1 MVHVR
6 PDGRGFRWQ
15 LAVVA
20 VGPGSVT
27 MTPTY
32 LIVGGVAAGM
42 SAATRLRRN
51 DESARI
57 VVVERGGYVSF
68 ANCGLPYHLSG
79 VIADREQLV
88 LQTPESLGHRFGIEV
103 LVRQEVTAI
112 DRSARIATVR
122 DLITGST
129 TTIAYDAAVLATG
142 AAPIRLQAPGSER
155 ARSLRDLDDLD
166 QLMADLQS
174 EPTSAVVSG
183 AGFVGLEVAENLA
196 RRGLSVTVVEL
207 AEQVLTPLDPELA
220 ALVQTQLERHGVTAR
235 TGVCVT
241 AIGGN
246 DVLLSDGTRVPGDLV
261 VAALGV
267 RPESA
272 LARAAGL
279 RVGER
284 GGIVVDAQQR
294 TSDPVIFAVG
304 DVAEKVCAVSG
315 ETTLVPLAGPA
326 NREGRLVADVITG
339 RAVSAAPVWGTA
351 VVGVFGLTAAVTGW
365 SEKRLRASGRD
376 VRIIHTH
383 PMSHAGYYPGA
394 DQLSLKL
401 LVDPESDAILGAQGV
416 GDEEVARR
424 IDVIATAAR
433 GQLRASELADL
444 DLAYAPQYGS
454 AKDPVTM
461 LGFIADN
468 LRSGVIKTRQW
479 HEVEAEVAA
488 GAALIDVRSAAEYA
502 AGHLPGALH
511 VPVDDLRSRLAEL
524 PDRALLVYCG
534 VGQRGN
540 VAVRMLTQ
548 LGFEAVNLDGGYTTW
563 CAGTGRCVREREL
576 VAVR

>member
-1 MVHVR
+1 M
-6 PDGRGFRWQ
+6 P
-15 LAVVA
+15 
-20 VGPGSVT
+20 
-27 MTPTY
+27 TPTY

-88 LQTPESLGHRFGIEV
+88 LQTPESLGRRFGIEV
-103 LVRQEVTAI
+103 LVRHEVTAL
-112 DRSARIATVR
+112 DRASHTATIR
-122 DLITGST
+122 DLITGT
-129 TTIAYDAAVLATG
+129 TTEIAYDAAVLATG
-142 AAPIRLQAPGSER
+142 AAPIRLQMPGGER

-174 EPTSAVVSG
+174 EPTSAVVIG

-207 AEQVLTPLDPELA
+207 ADQVLTPLDPELA
-220 ALVQTQLERHGVTAR
+220 VLVQAQLERHGVTVR
-235 TGVCVT
+235 TGVR
-241 AIGGN
+241 AIEIGS
-246 DVLLSDGTRVPGDLV
+246 DEVLLSDSTRVPAGLV

-279 RVGER
+279 RIGER
-284 GGIVVDAQQR
+284 GGIVVDTQQR
-294 TSDPVIFAVG
+294 TSDPAIFAVG
-304 DVAEKVCAVSG
+304 DVAEKICAISNA
-315 ETTLVPLAGPA
+315 TTLVPLAGPA
-326 NREGRLVADVITG
+326 NREGRLVADAITG

-365 SEKRLRASGRD
+365 NEKRLRAGGRD
-376 VRIIHTH
+376 VRVIHTH

-401 LVDPESDAILGAQGV
+401 LVDPATDAILGAQGV
-416 GDEEVARR
+416 GGEGVARR

-433 GQLRASELADL
+433 GGLRASELADL

-468 LRSGVIKTRQW
+468 LRSGVIETRQW
-479 HEVEAEVAA
+479 HEAEVQVAA
-488 GAALIDVRSAAEYA
+488 GAVLVDVRSPEEYA
-502 AGHLPGALH
+502 AGHLPGALN

-524 PDRALLVYCG
+524 PDRPLLVYCG

-548 LGFEAVNLDGGYTTW
+548 LGFEAANLDGGYATW
-563 CAGTGRCVREREL
+563 CAGTGRCAREREL
-576 VAVR
+576 AVTR

>member
-1 MVHVR
+1 M
-6 PDGRGFRWQ
+6 P
-15 LAVVA
+15 
-20 VGPGSVT
+20 
-27 MTPTY
+27 TPTY

-88 LQTPESLGHRFGIEV
+88 LQTPESLGRRFGIEV
-103 LVRQEVTAI
+103 LVRHEVTAL
-112 DRSARIATVR
+112 DRASHTATIR
-122 DLITGST
+122 DLITGT
-129 TTIAYDAAVLATG
+129 TTEIAYDAAVLATG
-142 AAPIRLQAPGSER
+142 AAPIRLQMPGGER

-174 EPTSAVVSG
+174 EPTSAVVIG

-207 AEQVLTPLDPELA
+207 ADQVLTPLDPELA
-220 ALVQTQLERHGVTAR
+220 VLVQAQLERHGVTVR
-235 TGVCVT
+235 TGVR
-241 AIGGN
+241 AIEIGS
-246 DVLLSDGTRVPGDLV
+246 DEVLLSDGTRVPAGLV

-279 RVGER
+279 RIGER
-284 GGIVVDAQQR
+284 GGIVVDTQQR
-294 TSDPVIFAVG
+294 TSDPAIFAVG
-304 DVAEKVCAVSG
+304 DVAEKICAISNA
-315 ETTLVPLAGPA
+315 TTLVPLAGPA
-326 NREGRLVADVITG
+326 NREGRLVADAITG

-365 SEKRLRASGRD
+365 NEKRLRAGGRD
-376 VRIIHTH
+376 VRVIHTH

-401 LVDPESDAILGAQGV
+401 LVDPATDAILGAQGV
-416 GDEEVARR
+416 GGEGVARR

-433 GQLRASELADL
+433 GGLRASELADL

-468 LRSGVIKTRQW
+468 LRSGVIETRQW
-479 HEVEAEVAA
+479 HEAEAQVAA
-488 GAALIDVRSAAEYA
+488 GAVLVDVRSREEYA
-502 AGHLPGALH
+502 AGHLPGALN

-524 PDRALLVYCG
+524 PDRPLLVYCG

-548 LGFEAVNLDGGYTTW
+548 LGFEAANLDGGYATW
-563 CAGTGRCVREREL
+563 CAGTGRCAREREL
-576 VAVR
+576 AVTR

>member
-1 MVHVR
+1 M
-6 PDGRGFRWQ
+6 P
-15 LAVVA
+15 
-20 VGPGSVT
+20 
-27 MTPTY
+27 TPTY

-88 LQTPESLGHRFGIEV
+88 LQTPESLGRRFGIEV
-103 LVRQEVTAI
+103 LVRHEVTAL
-112 DRSARIATVR
+112 DRASHTATIR
-122 DLITGST
+122 DLITGT
-129 TTIAYDAAVLATG
+129 TTEIAYDAAVLATG
-142 AAPIRLQAPGSER
+142 AAPIRLQMPGGER

-174 EPTSAVVSG
+174 EPTSAVVIG

-207 AEQVLTPLDPELA
+207 ADQVLTPLDPELA
-220 ALVQTQLERHGVTAR
+220 VLVQAQLERHGVTVR
-235 TGVCVT
+235 TGVR
-241 AIGGN
+241 AIEIGS
-246 DVLLSDGTRVPGDLV
+246 DEVLLSDSTRVPAGLV

-279 RVGER
+279 RIGER
-284 GGIVVDAQQR
+284 GGIVVDTQQR
-294 TSDPVIFAVG
+294 TSDPAIFAVG
-304 DVAEKVCAVSG
+304 DVAEKICAISNA
-315 ETTLVPLAGPA
+315 TTLVPLAGPA
-326 NREGRLVADVITG
+326 NREGRLVADAITG

-365 SEKRLRASGRD
+365 NEKRLRAGGRD
-376 VRIIHTH
+376 VRVIHTH

-401 LVDPESDAILGAQGV
+401 LVDPATDAILGAQGV
-416 GDEEVARR
+416 GGEGVARR

-433 GQLRASELADL
+433 GGLRASELADL

-468 LRSGVIKTRQW
+468 LRSGVIETRQW
-479 HEVEAEVAA
+479 HEAEAQVAA
-488 GAALIDVRSAAEYA
+488 GAVLVDVRSREEYA
-502 AGHLPGALH
+502 AGHLPGALN

-524 PDRALLVYCG
+524 PDRPLLVYCG

-548 LGFEAVNLDGGYTTW
+548 LGFEAANLDGGYATW
-563 CAGTGRCVREREL
+563 CAGTGRCAREREL
-576 VAVR
+576 AVTR

>member
-1 MVHVR
+1 M
-6 PDGRGFRWQ
+6 P
-15 LAVVA
+15 
-20 VGPGSVT
+20 
-27 MTPTY
+27 TPTY

-88 LQTPESLGHRFGIEV
+88 LQTPESLGRRFGIEV
-103 LVRQEVTAI
+103 LVRHEVTAL
-112 DRSARIATVR
+112 DRASHTATIR
-122 DLITGST
+122 DLITGT
-129 TTIAYDAAVLATG
+129 TTEIAYDAAVLATG
-142 AAPIRLQAPGSER
+142 AAPIRLQMPGGER
-155 ARSLRDLDDLD
+155 ARSLRNLDDLD

-174 EPTSAVVSG
+174 EPTSAVVIG

-207 AEQVLTPLDPELA
+207 ADQVLTPLDPELA
-220 ALVQTQLERHGVTAR
+220 VLVQAQLERHGVTVR
-235 TGVCVT
+235 TGVR
-241 AIGGN
+241 AIEIGS
-246 DVLLSDGTRVPGDLV
+246 DEVLLSDSTRVPAGLV

-279 RVGER
+279 RIGER
-284 GGIVVDAQQR
+284 GGIVVDTQQR
-294 TSDPVIFAVG
+294 TSDPAIFAVG
-304 DVAEKVCAVSG
+304 DVAEKICAISNA
-315 ETTLVPLAGPA
+315 TTLVPLAGPA
-326 NREGRLVADVITG
+326 NREGRLVADAITG

-365 SEKRLRASGRD
+365 NEKRLRAGGRD
-376 VRIIHTH
+376 VRVIHTH

-401 LVDPESDAILGAQGV
+401 LVDPATDAILGAQGV
-416 GDEEVARR
+416 GGEGVARR

-433 GQLRASELADL
+433 GGLRASELADL

-468 LRSGVIKTRQW
+468 LRSGVIETRQW
-479 HEVEAEVAA
+479 HEAEAQVAA
-488 GAALIDVRSAAEYA
+488 GAVLVDVRSREEYA
-502 AGHLPGALH
+502 AGHLPGALN

-524 PDRALLVYCG
+524 PDRPLLVYCG

-548 LGFEAVNLDGGYTTW
+548 LGFEAANLDGGYATW
-563 CAGTGRCVREREL
+563 CAGTGRCAREREL
-576 VAVR
+576 AVTR

>member
-1 MVHVR
+1 M
-6 PDGRGFRWQ
+6 P
-15 LAVVA
+15 
-20 VGPGSVT
+20 
-27 MTPTY
+27 TPTY

-88 LQTPESLGHRFGIEV
+88 LQTPESLGRRFGIEV
-103 LVRQEVTAI
+103 LVRHEVTAL
-112 DRSARIATVR
+112 DRASHTATIR
-122 DLITGST
+122 DLITGT
-129 TTIAYDAAVLATG
+129 TTEIAYDAAVLATG
-142 AAPIRLQAPGSER
+142 AAPIRLQMPGGER

-174 EPTSAVVSG
+174 EPTSAVVIG

-207 AEQVLTPLDPELA
+207 ADQVLTPLDPELA
-220 ALVQTQLERHGVTAR
+220 VLVQAQLERHGVTVR
-235 TGVCVT
+235 TGVR
-241 AIGGN
+241 AIEIGS
-246 DVLLSDGTRVPGDLV
+246 DEVLLSDGTRVPAGLV

-279 RVGER
+279 RIGER
-284 GGIVVDAQQR
+284 GGIVVDTQQR
-294 TSDPVIFAVG
+294 TSDPAIFAVG
-304 DVAEKVCAVSG
+304 DVAEKICAISNA
-315 ETTLVPLAGPA
+315 TTLVPLAGPA
-326 NREGRLVADVITG
+326 NREGRLVADAITG

-365 SEKRLRASGRD
+365 NEKRLRAGGRD
-376 VRIIHTH
+376 VRVIHTH

-401 LVDPESDAILGAQGV
+401 LVDPATDAILGAQGV
-416 GDEEVARR
+416 GGEGVARR

-433 GQLRASELADL
+433 GGLRASELADL

-468 LRSGVIKTRQW
+468 LRSGVIETRQW
-479 HEVEAEVAA
+479 HEAEAQVAA
-488 GAALIDVRSAAEYA
+488 GAVLVDVRSREEYA
-502 AGHLPGALH
+502 AGHLPGALN

-524 PDRALLVYCG
+524 PDRPLLVYCG

-548 LGFEAVNLDGGYTTW
+548 LGFKAANLDGGYTTW
-563 CAGTGRCVREREL
+563 CAGTGRCAREREL
-576 VAVR
+576 AVTR

>member
-1 MVHVR
+1 M
-6 PDGRGFRWQ
+6 P
-15 LAVVA
+15 
-20 VGPGSVT
+20 
-27 MTPTY
+27 TPTY

-88 LQTPESLGHRFGIEV
+88 LQTPESLGRRFGIEV
-103 LVRQEVTAI
+103 LVRHEVTAL
-112 DRSARIATVR
+112 DRASHTATIR
-122 DLITGST
+122 DLITGT
-129 TTIAYDAAVLATG
+129 TTEIAYDAAVLATG
-142 AAPIRLQAPGSER
+142 AAPIRLQVPGGER

-174 EPTSAVVSG
+174 EPTSAVVIG

-207 AEQVLTPLDPELA
+207 ADQVLTPLDPELA
-220 ALVQTQLERHGVTAR
+220 VLVQAQLERHGVTVR
-235 TGVCVT
+235 TGVR
-241 AIGGN
+241 AIEIGS
-246 DVLLSDGTRVPGDLV
+246 DEVLLSDSTRVPAGLV

-279 RVGER
+279 RIGER
-284 GGIVVDAQQR
+284 GGIVVDTQQR
-294 TSDPVIFAVG
+294 TSDPAIFAVG
-304 DVAEKVCAVSG
+304 DVAEKICAISNA
-315 ETTLVPLAGPA
+315 TTLVPLAGPA
-326 NREGRLVADVITG
+326 NREGRLVADAITG

-365 SEKRLRASGRD
+365 NEKRLRAGGRD
-376 VRIIHTH
+376 VRVIHTH

-401 LVDPESDAILGAQGV
+401 LVDPATDAILGAQGV
-416 GDEEVARR
+416 GGEGVARR
-424 IDVIATAAR
+424 IDVIATAAS
-433 GQLRASELADL
+433 GGLRASELADL

-468 LRSGVIKTRQW
+468 LRSGVIETRQW
-479 HEVEAEVAA
+479 HEAEAQVAA
-488 GAALIDVRSAAEYA
+488 GAVLVDVRSREEYA
-502 AGHLPGALH
+502 AGHLPGALN

-524 PDRALLVYCG
+524 PDRPLLVYCG

-548 LGFEAVNLDGGYTTW
+548 LGFEAANLDGGYATW
-563 CAGTGRCVREREL
+563 CAGTGRCAREREL
-576 VAVR
+576 AVTR

>member
-1 MVHVR
+1 M
-6 PDGRGFRWQ
+6 P
-15 LAVVA
+15 
-20 VGPGSVT
+20 
-27 MTPTY
+27 TPTY

-88 LQTPESLGHRFGIEV
+88 LQTPESLGRRFGIEV
-103 LVRQEVTAI
+103 LVRHEVTAL
-112 DRSARIATVR
+112 DRASHTATIR
-122 DLITGST
+122 DLITGT
-129 TTIAYDAAVLATG
+129 TTEIAYDAAVLATG
-142 AAPIRLQAPGSER
+142 AAPIRLQVPGGER

-174 EPTSAVVSG
+174 EPTSAVVIG

-207 AEQVLTPLDPELA
+207 ADQVLTPLDPELA
-220 ALVQTQLERHGVTAR
+220 VLVQAQLERHGVTVR
-235 TGVCVT
+235 TGVR
-241 AIGGN
+241 AIEIVS
-246 DVLLSDGTRVPGDLV
+246 DEVLLSDGTRVSAGLV

-279 RVGER
+279 RIGER
-284 GGIVVDAQQR
+284 GGIVVDTQQR
-294 TSDPVIFAVG
+294 TSDPAIFAVG
-304 DVAEKVCAVSG
+304 DVAEKICAISNA
-315 ETTLVPLAGPA
+315 TTLVPLAGPA
-326 NREGRLVADVITG
+326 NREGRLVADAITG

-365 SEKRLRASGRD
+365 NEKRLRAGGRD
-376 VRIIHTH
+376 VRVIHTH

-401 LVDPESDAILGAQGV
+401 LVDPATDAILGAQGV
-416 GDEEVARR
+416 GGEGVARR
-424 IDVIATAAR
+424 IDVIATAAS
-433 GQLRASELADL
+433 GGLRASELADL

-468 LRSGVIKTRQW
+468 LRSGVIETRQW
-479 HEVEAEVAA
+479 HEAEVQVAA
-488 GAALIDVRSAAEYA
+488 GAVLVDVRSREEYA
-502 AGHLPGALH
+502 AGHLPGALN

-524 PDRALLVYCG
+524 PDRPLLVYCG

-548 LGFEAVNLDGGYTTW
+548 LGFEAANLDGGYATW
-563 CAGTGRCVREREL
+563 CAGTGRCAREREL
-576 VAVR
+576 AVTR

>member
-1 MVHVR
+1 M
-6 PDGRGFRWQ
+6 P
-15 LAVVA
+15 
-20 VGPGSVT
+20 
-27 MTPTY
+27 TPTY

-88 LQTPESLGHRFGIEV
+88 LQTPESLGRRFGIEV
-103 LVRQEVTAI
+103 LVRHEVTAL
-112 DRSARIATVR
+112 DRASHTATIR
-122 DLITGST
+122 DLITGT
-129 TTIAYDAAVLATG
+129 TTEIAYDAAVLATG
-142 AAPIRLQAPGSER
+142 AAPIRLQVPGGER

-174 EPTSAVVSG
+174 EPTSAVVIG

-207 AEQVLTPLDPELA
+207 ADQVLTPLDPELA
-220 ALVQTQLERHGVTAR
+220 VLVQAQLERHGVTVR
-235 TGVCVT
+235 TGVR
-241 AIGGN
+241 AIEIGS
-246 DVLLSDGTRVPGDLV
+246 DEVLLSDSTRVPAGLV

-279 RVGER
+279 RIGER
-284 GGIVVDAQQR
+284 GGIVVDTQQR
-294 TSDPVIFAVG
+294 TSDPAIFAVG
-304 DVAEKVCAVSG
+304 DVAEKICAISNA
-315 ETTLVPLAGPA
+315 TTLVPLAGPA
-326 NREGRLVADVITG
+326 NREGRLVADAITG

-365 SEKRLRASGRD
+365 NEKRLRAGGRD
-376 VRIIHTH
+376 VRVIHTH

-401 LVDPESDAILGAQGV
+401 LVDPATDAILGAQGV
-416 GDEEVARR
+416 GGEGVARR
-424 IDVIATAAR
+424 IDVIATAAS
-433 GQLRASELADL
+433 GGLRASELADL

-468 LRSGVIKTRQW
+468 LRSGVIETRQW
-479 HEVEAEVAA
+479 HEAEAQVAA
-488 GAALIDVRSAAEYA
+488 GAVLVDVRSREEYA
-502 AGHLPGALH
+502 AGHLPGALN

-524 PDRALLVYCG
+524 PDRPLLVYCG

-548 LGFEAVNLDGGYTTW
+548 LGFEAANLDGGYTTW
-563 CAGTGRCVREREL
+563 CAGTGRCAREREL
-576 VAVR
+576 AVTR

>member
-1 MVHVR
+1 M
-6 PDGRGFRWQ
+6 
-15 LAVVA
+15 
-20 VGPGSVT
+20 S
-27 MTPTY
+27 TPTY

-42 SAATRLRRN
+42 STATRLRRN

-103 LVRQEVTAI
+103 LVRHEVTAL
-112 DRSARIATVR
+112 DPSARSATVR

-142 AAPIRLQAPGSER
+142 AAPIRLQVPGSER

-174 EPTSAVVSG
+174 EPGSAVVIG

-220 ALVQTQLERHGVTAR
+220 ALVQAQLERHDVAVR
-235 TGVCVT
+235 TGVR
-241 AIGGN
+241 ALEIGSH
-246 DVLLSDGTRVPGDLV
+246 DVLLSDGIRVSADLV

-267 RPESA
+267 RPESD
-272 LARAAGL
+272 LARAGGL
-279 RVGER
+279 RLGER
-284 GGIVVDAQQR
+284 GGIVVDARQR
-294 TSDPVIFAVG
+294 TSDPAIFAVG

-315 ETTLVPLAGPA
+315 EPTLVPLAGPA
-326 NREGRLVADVITG
+326 NRQGRLVADVITG
-339 RAVSAAPVWGTA
+339 RAAAAAPVWGTA
-351 VVGVFGLTAAVTGW
+351 VVGVFGLTVAVTGW
-365 SEKRLRASGRD
+365 NEKRLRATGRE
-376 VRIIHTH
+376 VRAIHTH

-394 DQLSLKL
+394 EQLSLKL
-401 LVDPESDAILGAQGV
+401 LIDPETDAILGAQGV
-416 GDEEVARR
+416 GGEGVARR

-433 GQLRASELADL
+433 GGLRASELADL

-468 LRSGVIKTRQW
+468 LRSGAVETRQW

-488 GAALIDVRSAAEYA
+488 GSVLVDVRTTGEYA
-502 AGHLPGALH
+502 ADHLPGALNL
-511 VPVDDLRSRLAEL
+511 PLDELRSRLAEL
-524 PDRALLVYCG
+524 PDRPLLVYCG

-548 LGFEAVNLDGGYTTW
+548 LGHLAANLDGGYTTW
-563 CAGTGRCVREREL
+563 CAGTGRCARKREL
-576 VAVR
+576 TRHH